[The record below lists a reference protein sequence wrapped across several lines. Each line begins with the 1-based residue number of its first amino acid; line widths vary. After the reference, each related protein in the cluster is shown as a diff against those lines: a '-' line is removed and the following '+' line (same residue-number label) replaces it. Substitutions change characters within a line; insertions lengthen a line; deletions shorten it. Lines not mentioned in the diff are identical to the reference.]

1 MVPATTLLVST
12 YNWPEALELVLLS
25 ALAQQLAPSQVVVA
39 DDGSREE
46 TGAMVRGLVPAFA
59 ARGIALVHVW
69 QEDAGFR
76 KARILNA
83 ALARATGDYVVQID
97 QDLILHPAFLASHAA
112 FARRGSFVQGSR
124 VLVRP
129 ERTREAIARRETRFR
144 ALDAGLKNRVNA
156 LHLPWLSALV
166 PTSQEHLR
174 GTRGVNFAFWRDDAL
189 RVNGWNEEF
198 EGWGREDSE
207 FAARLLNAGLVRRKL
222 KFAGVGYHLW
232 HPECS
237 RHAVADQERALHQI
251 VAARV
256 VRCAR
261 GLDAHLEAHLDVRA
275 PLDDATR

>member
-1 MVPATTLLVST
+1 MAPTTTLLIST
-12 YNWPEALELVLLS
+12 YNWPEALELVLRS
-25 ALAQQLAPSQVVVA
+25 ALGQQLSPSQVVVA
-39 DDGSREE
+39 DDGSRDD
-46 TGAMVRGLVPAFA
+46 TA
-59 ARGIALVHVW
+59 ALVHAFVPRFGALGVELRHVW

-83 ALARATGDYVVQID
+83 ALARATGEYVVQVD
-97 QDLILHPAFLASHAA
+97 QDLVLHPAFVASHVA

-129 ERTREAIARRETRFR
+129 ERTREALARGDTRFG
-144 ALDAGLKNRVNA
+144 ALDAGLKNRINA
-156 LHLPWLSALV
+156 LHLPWLSVFV

-174 GTRGVNFAFWRDDAL
+174 GTRGVNFAFWRDDAR

-207 FAARLLNAGLVRRKL
+207 FAARLLNAGLRRRKL

-232 HPECS
+232 HQECS
-237 RHAVADQERALHQI
+237 REAVPAQERTLHAI
-251 VAARV
+251 VAERV

-261 GLDAHLEAHLDVRA
+261 GLDAHLEEHLDVRVPLGDRA
-275 PLDDATR
+275 P

>member
-1 MVPATTLLVST
+1 MTPSTTLLVST
-12 YNWPEALELVLLS
+12 YNWPEALALVLRS
-25 ALAQQLAPSQVVVA
+25 ALAQGQLPSQVIVA

-46 TGAMVRGLVPAFA
+46 TGVLVLGLVPAFA
-59 ARGIALVHVW
+59 ARGVELLHVW
-69 QEDAGFR
+69 QADAGFR

-83 ALARATGDYVVQID
+83 ALARATGDYVVQVD
-97 QDLILHPAFLASHAA
+97 QDLVLHPAFLASHAA

-166 PTSQEHLR
+166 PTSQDHLH
-174 GTRGVNFAFWRDDAL
+174 GTRGVNFAYWRDDAC
-189 RVNGWNEEF
+189 RVNGYNEAF

-207 FAARLLNAGLVRRKL
+207 FAARLLNAGLRRRKL

-237 RHAVADQERALHQI
+237 RDAVPEHERALHAI
-251 VAARV
+251 VAGRV

-261 GLDAHLEAHLDVRA
+261 GLDGHLDAAAR
-275 PLDDATR
+275 

>member
-1 MVPATTLLVST
+1 MVPSATLLVST
-12 YNWPEALELVLLS
+12 YNWPEALELVLRS
-25 ALAQQLAPSQVVVA
+25 ALAQHVAPSQVIVA

-46 TGAMVRGLVPAFA
+46 TGTMVRGLVPAFA
-59 ARGIALVHVW
+59 ARGVELLHVW

-83 ALARATGDYVVQID
+83 SLARAAGDYVVQVD
-97 QDLILHPAFLASHAA
+97 QDLVLHPAFIASHLA

-144 ALDAGLKNRVNA
+144 ALDAGLKNRLNA

-166 PTSQEHLR
+166 PASQEHLR
-174 GTRGVNFAFWRDDAL
+174 GTRGVNFAFWRDDAR

-207 FAARLLNAGLVRRKL
+207 FAARLLNAGVRRRKL

-232 HPECS
+232 HHECS
-237 RHAVADQERALHQI
+237 RHAVPEQERALHAV
-251 VAARV
+251 VAGRV

-261 GLDAHLEAHLDVRA
+261 GLDAHLEQHLDVRV
-275 PLDDATR
+275 PLGDRAT